1 MGRNIIIRPVWLI
14 ICHVFNVA
22 DAFFTLYAISKG
34 VDEANPIM
42 AWAIEL
48 SPTFFIVFKLALFT
62 IAAEFLAK
70 NRPKLL
76 KWIATLLFFVILW
89 HISFIFK
96 I

>member
-1 MGRNIIIRPVWLI
+1 MGRSIIIRPTWLI
-14 ICHVFNVA
+14 ICYACNVA

-34 VDEANPIM
+34 VDEAKPII
-42 AWAIEL
+42 AWAIDL
-48 SPTFFIVFKLALFT
+48 SPTFFIILKLALFT
-62 IAAEFLAK
+62 VAAEFIAK

-76 KWIATLLFFVILW
+76 KWIATMLFFVILW